1 MMKGKI
7 SLEFETTGLA
17 SQVINDIVFIKFKN
31 DVFETMTDLVE
42 SERLL
47 NLLEYLRKDDKINA
61 IILSNEPKAFGE
73 QAYDKFT
80 IQILH
85 QDLEKNQP
93 YPNEAIDKISRSK
106 QINILNHVILYLIRI
121 NKITVAALN
130 GQIATPFFGTS
141 LAMDFRF
148 VTEDMEFVLPHT
160 KFGLHPTGGLPYFLP
175 RYIGHGKAMEYL
187 LTGQKIPA
195 QKALKLNLVSA
206 ILPQK
211 DFEQQVI
218 KRTEEISQQDLG
230 SIGISKRLAYFNRD
244 EIIQYFE
251 MEMEMFS

>member
-1 MMKGKI
+1 MKGII
-7 SLEFETTGLA
+7 SLEFETVGLA
-17 SQVINDIVFIKFKN
+17 SRVIDDIIFIKFKN
-31 DVFETMTDLVE
+31 DVFETMTDLAE

-47 NLLEYLRKDDKINA
+47 NLLEYLRKDDQINA
-61 IILSNEPKAFGE
+61 LIISNEPESFGAK
-73 QAYDKFT
+73 AYDKFI

-85 QDLEKNQP
+85 QDLEKNHL
-93 YPNEAIDKISRSK
+93 YPEEAIDKISRSK

-121 NKITVAALN
+121 NKITVAVLN
-130 GQIATPFFGTS
+130 GEISTPFFGAS

-148 VTEDMEFVLPHT
+148 VSEDMEFVLSHT

-195 QKALKLNLVSA
+195 QEALKLNLVNA
-206 ILPQK
+206 VFPQK
-211 DFEQQVI
+211 NFDQQVI
-218 KRTEEISQQDLG
+218 ERIKAINQQDFG
-230 SIGISKRLAYFNRD
+230 SIGVSKRLAYFNRD

-251 MEMEMFS
+251 MEMEMFN

>member
-1 MMKGKI
+1 MKGKI
-7 SLEFETTGLA
+7 SLEFETPGLA
-17 SQVINDIVFIKFKN
+17 SRVIDDIVFIKFKN
-31 DVFETMTDLVE
+31 DVFETMTDLAE

-47 NLLEYLRKDDKINA
+47 NLLEYLRKDDQINA
-61 IILSNEPKAFGE
+61 LILSNEPESFGE
-73 QAYDKFT
+73 KTYDKF
-80 IQILH
+80 IIRILH
-85 QDLEKNQP
+85 QDLEKNHL
-93 YPNEAIDKISRSK
+93 YPEEAIDKISRSK

-130 GQIATPFFGTS
+130 GKIATPFFGAS

-148 VTEDMEFVLPHT
+148 VSEDMEFVLPHT

-195 QKALKLNLVSA
+195 QKALKLNLVNA
-206 ILPQK
+206 VFPQK
-211 DFEQQVI
+211 NFEQQVI
-218 KRTEEISQQDLG
+218 ERIRAINQQDFG
-230 SIGISKRLAYFNRD
+230 SIGVSKRLAYFNRD

-251 MEMEMFS
+251 MEMEMFN

>member
-1 MMKGKI
+1 MKGI
-7 SLEFETTGLA
+7 RSLEFETVGLA
-17 SQVINDIVFIKFKN
+17 SRVIDDIVFIKFKN
-31 DVFETMTDLVE
+31 DVFETMTDLAE

-47 NLLEYLRKDDKINA
+47 NLLEYLRKDDQINA
-61 IILSNEPKAFGE
+61 LILSNEPESFGE
-73 QAYDKFT
+73 KTYDKF
-80 IQILH
+80 IIRILH
-85 QDLEKNQP
+85 QDLEKNHL
-93 YPNEAIDKISRSK
+93 YPEEAIDKISRSK
-106 QINILNHVILYLIRI
+106 QINILNHIILYLIRI

-130 GQIATPFFGTS
+130 GEIATPFFGAS

-148 VTEDMEFVLPHT
+148 VSEDMEFVLPHT

-195 QKALKLNLVSA
+195 QKALKLNLVNA
-206 ILPQK
+206 VLPQK
-211 DFEQQVI
+211 NFEQQVI
-218 KRTEEISQQDLG
+218 KRIRAINQQDFG

-251 MEMEMFS
+251 MEMEMFN

>member
-1 MMKGKI
+1 MKGII
-7 SLEFETTGLA
+7 SLEFETVGLA
-17 SQVINDIVFIKFKN
+17 SRVIDDIIFIKFKN
-31 DVFETMTDLVE
+31 DVFETMTDLAE

-47 NLLEYLRKDDKINA
+47 NLLEYLRKDDQINA
-61 IILSNEPKAFGE
+61 LIISNEPESFGAK
-73 QAYDKFT
+73 AYDKFI

-85 QDLEKNQP
+85 QDLEKNHL
-93 YPNEAIDKISRSK
+93 YPEEAIDKISRSK

-121 NKITVAALN
+121 NKITVAVLN
-130 GQIATPFFGTS
+130 GEISTPFFGAS

-148 VTEDMEFVLPHT
+148 VSEDMEFVLSHR

-195 QKALKLNLVSA
+195 QEALKLNLVNA
-206 ILPQK
+206 VLPQK
-211 DFEQQVI
+211 NFDQQVI
-218 KRTEEISQQDLG
+218 ERIKAINQQDFG
-230 SIGISKRLAYFNRD
+230 SIGVSKRLAYFNRD

-251 MEMEMFS
+251 MEMEMFN